1 MIVHEE
7 QGSIELGI
15 MVHAETGERRVSI
28 NLPDGTIILL
38 NIEQTEDVI
47 NSLTDLLAEIKAQ
60 PYEVVGTLQ

>member
-1 MIVHEE
+1 MSVHEE

-28 NLPDGTIILL
+28 ILPDSTFILL